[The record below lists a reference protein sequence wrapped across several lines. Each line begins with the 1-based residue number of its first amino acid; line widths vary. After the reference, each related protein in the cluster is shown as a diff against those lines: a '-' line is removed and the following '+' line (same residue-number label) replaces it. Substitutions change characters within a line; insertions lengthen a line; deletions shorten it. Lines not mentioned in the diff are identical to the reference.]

1 MQDDHLHDIFA
12 GVAPVSIRRLFG
24 GKGIYR
30 DGLVFALE
38 AFDRVWIKVDE
49 ETQPLFAAAGSEPFT
64 YQGRNRTVT
73 LPYWSLPEAAL
84 DDPDEAARWARLG
97 LEVSRRKAA
106 ARPPRAPRKPRKKK
120 AA

>member
-1 MQDDHLHDIFA
+1 MDEDHLHDIFA
-12 GVAPVSIRRLFG
+12 GVAPVTIRRLFG

-49 ETQPLFAAAGSEPFT
+49 ETQPLFEAQGSQPFT
-64 YQGRNRTVT
+64 YQGKSRTVS

-84 DDPDEAARWARLG
+84 EEPEEAARWANLG
-97 LEVSRRKAA
+97 IAASRRKAA
-106 ARPPRAPRKPRKKK
+106 ARPPAKPKKPKAKK
-120 AA
+120 AV